1 MQAKILK
8 NGNPRTGEDT
18 EKCPLLSLQY
28 PLKAVEACLFFD
40 PAIFLEE
47 FILSYHGYRQRC
59 SYKDGNV
66 LQDQKSCSTRNMGD
80 RLATFLKSYL

>member
-8 NGNPRTGEDT
+8 NGNPRTGEET

-28 PLKAVEACLFFD
+28 PLKAVEAYLFFH

-47 FILSYHGYRQRC
+47 FILSNHGYRQRY
-59 SYKDGNV
+59 SYKDRNV
-66 LQDQKSCSTRNMGD
+66 LQDQKSCSTRNMGI
-80 RLATFLKSYL
+80 T